1 MSSFARLVALDASVE
16 SAAVKRSVLRFLV
29 VLILVPLA
37 LGGAFGHV
45 DGSEVLS
52 HGTFL
57 FPPDHPAHAPF
68 VPQKEHACASCA
80 VSNLTPPPFATL
92 LPVPPMVGTARETQ
106 CNRRAPA
113 PALPE
118 LPGRS
123 PPSLTA

>member
-1 MSSFARLVALDASVE
+1 VRAGLVR
-16 SAAVKRSVLRFLV
+16 AAVLAL
-29 VLILVPLA
+29 LAPLA

-45 DGSEVLS
+45 DGFEALS

-57 FPPDHPAHAPF
+57 FPPDHPVHAPF

-80 VSNLTPPPFATL
+80 VSNLTPPALAAFL
-92 LPVPPMVGTARETQ
+92 LVPPIVGTADETR
-106 CNRRAPA
+106 CAWRAPA

-123 PPSLTA
+123 PPFLT